1 MFVYWYLS
9 DLVNPN
15 TPALCICHLAAWPRL
30 RLWELLRDI
39 LRWMA
44 TLRHLDGANIYF
56 YVRHLTISQF
66 LDTPRW
72 KREVEIFFPQ
82 RKYFQRFVKIWKCP
96 VSPVLTPLNISRPSD
111 RLGILRQT
119 WREGDEILG
128 QRVFVSSSPPE
139 SKMCSPREMLMR
151 VRLLL
156 HRFHQRKILI
166 YSVVIPT
173 WIWPLSTL
181 LSTLM

>member
-1 MFVYWYLS
+1 MFIRPCKSKYSGSLYVSPGRLAQA
-9 DLVNPN
+9 
-15 TPALCICHLAAWPRL
+15 PALRAAKGYFKMNGNSPTPGRGKYLFL
-30 RLWELLRDI
+30 RPPS
-39 LRWMA
+39 
-44 TLRHLDGANIYF
+44 HNI
-56 YVRHLTISQF
+56 S
-66 LDTPRW
+66 
-72 KREVEIFFPQ
+72 IFRYSEMKARGRFFSQ

>member
-1 MFVYWYLS
+1 MR
-9 DLVNPN
+9 
-15 TPALCICHLAAWPRL
+15 HLAQAPAPRAAEGYFKMNGNFPTPGRDKYL
-30 RLWELLRDI
+30 FLCPPFYNISLL
-39 LRWMA
+39 
-44 TLRHLDGANIYF
+44 N
-56 YVRHLTISQF
+56 
-66 LDTPRW
+66 TPRW
-72 KREVEIFFPQ
+72 KREVETFFP
-82 RKYFQRFVKIWKCP
+82 RKYENFP
-96 VSPVLTPLNISRPSD
+96 SVLTPLNISRPTD
-111 RLGILRQT
+111 CLGILRQT

-128 QRVFVSSSPPE
+128 QSVFVSSSPRV
-139 SKMCSPREMLMR
+139 SKMCFPREMLMR